1 MKKSYA
7 SPKKSPSNDLMTRLA
22 FVFRLTMGVPMG
34 LGPERV
40 VIPFKIFI
48 HCRVNV
54 SKETRK
60 GRESRLRLASVRAVL
75 ACISPH

>member
-1 MKKSYA
+1 
-7 SPKKSPSNDLMTRLA
+7 
-22 FVFRLTMGVPMG
+22 MG